1 MHFIGGKFRSLFGLA
16 DLFGLFLVCQSGV
29 SIWVVSRSHR
39 VIFWTLFLLQLC
51 CDDHYKLKT
60 QEVYSFA
67 CIVTSGLHSVVI
79 WRKRII
85 PSVDVMAKNVRSK
98 VDVPFYREMDR
109 GLRRLRYHANLSFTR
124 PIYEIWHLYCLRPH
138 NDMQHTMCYVTSIFH
153 KWSWLSCA
161 WYLSCQKRSVF
172 ILSLMFFLTKVEW
185 FYFSSRA
192 AHTSPLT

>member
-1 MHFIGGKFRSLFGLA
+1 MPKWRINMGCMAESPS
-16 DLFGLFLVCQSGV
+16 DFLNIV
-29 SIWVVSRSHR
+29 
-39 VIFWTLFLLQLC
+39 FATTLLRW
-51 CDDHYKLKT
+51 LKT

-85 PSVDVMAKNVRSK
+85 PSMDVMAKNVRSK

-109 GLRRLRYHANLSFTR
+109 GLFKKTSISRESSDLWNMTFILFIR
-124 PIYEIWHLYCLRPH
+124 PD
-138 NDMQHTMCYVTSIFH
+138 NDMQYTMCYVTSTFH

-172 ILSLMFFLTKVEW
+172 FSLSDVFLTKVEC